1 MDEKGIKFN
10 PQIFQSMG
18 GLHPRCIATPGVM
31 AGKTYVLSLYK
42 EAKKLGLQRLLS
54 TKAISI
60 EPIESPATN
69 QPISRWQVLVTHNG
83 KNYPLTSY
91 SVILATGGFTD
102 NARMRESYQ
111 GNYGQKIQA
120 STASS
125 LGDRLHGAQG
135 DGIIM
140 AAKQG
145 AAIVG
150 MENIQSMPL
159 SGGRILDYVGADI
172 YINKNGLRFIN
183 EDTSWKALEHALYQQ
198 PEQMMWVITDA
209 KSHKGIQFGAKLS
222 NGTIRKSDSI
232 EDMALGMDINP
243 SVLKKTLQEYN
254 KAVQNKQDPSF
265 GKKVFTQTIDTPPF
279 YWGKERLYAHMTLG
293 GVKIDTKARV
303 LDTKGQ
309 IIPGLY
315 AVGETTGGIFGKDRL
330 GGMSLMACLVF
341 GKEAGK
347 QSILYTKKIQTL
359 NSKEKP

>member
-135 DGIIM
+135 DGII
-140 AAKQG
+140 
-145 AAIVG
+145 I
-150 MENIQSMPL
+150 
-159 SGGRILDYVGADI
+159 
-172 YINKNGLRFIN
+172 
-183 EDTSWKALEHALYQQ
+183 
-198 PEQMMWVITDA
+198 
-209 KSHKGIQFGAKLS
+209 
-222 NGTIRKSDSI
+222 
-232 EDMALGMDINP
+232 
-243 SVLKKTLQEYN
+243 
-254 KAVQNKQDPSF
+254 
-265 GKKVFTQTIDTPPF
+265 
-279 YWGKERLYAHMTLG
+279 
-293 GVKIDTKARV
+293 
-303 LDTKGQ
+303 
-309 IIPGLY
+309 
-315 AVGETTGGIFGKDRL
+315 
-330 GGMSLMACLVF
+330 CL
-341 GKEAGK
+341 
-347 QSILYTKKIQTL
+347 LYT
-359 NSKEKP
+359 SPSPRDRG